1 MGQHGADGGAM
12 RPKVAAIILFCACIL
27 LATPHHAIL
36 FSRDVVMYADLAPGF
51 PVLCCTAVALGSF
64 ISHIDASQGY
74 RFLRTHFKALLIAMF
89 AFTCMAALHA
99 LATLCSVLLG
109 RDVDAFSTVY
119 IQSALSFTSFLLF
132 SLACSRLR
140 TGCIRPHSDT
150 CREAR
155 EQRNGRQILSICL
168 SFAAGIAG
176 IVGWC
181 ALCIGSSMIPRY
193 QYVTA
198 LIAQCALALV
208 IILLEI
214 VRQRCASLSVL
225 RWQFA
230 SRFSGI
236 VAGWIYLV
244 AYMPLIT
251 MSASE
256 GLALSILSI
265 VLTLIDAL
273 IIRTTKASFEHEH
286 ICCRDLTHDEAHRS
300 RIQED
305 EFSSNDRGD
314 QLLDSRLDSAR
325 TWLQSTFPDSP
336 LSKGEITCLANAL
349 CGLSSSESA
358 AIQNIKAATVRSYLS
373 HAYKKLRVESLSV
386 LKEAYLAAIDDI
398 DNEKT
403 LAVQQ
408 ESNQTRRTSSLVP
421 AFVRTA
427 SLGLLSVLVFIIPAP
442 WMVMRGWCV
451 SNAMAAGALLAVAA
465 LGAGRF
471 SLSQWRNGQVC
482 HRLHMVCLAVLF
494 ISIAVIVSYTVMFSL
509 QPQFAWSF
517 PLISSVA
524 VGLCTAALLGLVV
537 QSPTSTIEA
546 PRYNWSPAKFFVFAL
561 AALVLGSL
569 SSITWALVVSL
580 LCIMEIWDGVVRI
593 MHSHV
598 DVRTI
603 QNARRQQHSSRA
615 VTPRRDV
622 ALQVAG
628 GLLVGFLIQESW
640 HFFSSYSSRLFEFPA
655 IVIFGVGLFRRA
667 DRVIH
672 VSELPAS
679 LRILAIALACALC
692 VVQSELLTG
701 CLALVVLL
709 ADIVLSTSNRVEG
722 HCSSRIL
729 GIWALVFGILFGTLL
744 ENAMGVVAVYSAEH
758 GQTFPLVLD
767 TGARAFLIGL
777 STLVLSCIV
786 TLDLE
791 ARRHEVSEYAPQNAD
806 RVRSYLIGRGLNI
819 TQAEVTVLIA
829 RGYSGPTIARKLT
842 YSLGT
847 VNAARREAY
856 LKLGVHSKGEL
867 KILLAEHVD
876 FRC

>member
-1 MGQHGADGGAM
+1 M
-12 RPKVAAIILFCACIL
+12 RPKVAAIILFCAFIL
-27 LATPHHAIL
+27 LALPHHAIL
-36 FSRDVVMYADLAPGF
+36 FSRDAVMYADLAPGF
-51 PVLCCTAVALGSF
+51 PVLCCTAAALGSY

-74 RFLRTHFKALLIAMF
+74 RFLQTHFKALLIAMF

-119 IQSALSFTSFLLF
+119 IQSALSFISFLLL
-132 SLACSRLR
+132 SLACSQFR
-140 TGCIRPHSDT
+140 TGCIRSHSDT
-150 CREAR
+150 CREAG
-155 EQRNGRQILSICL
+155 EQRNGRQVLSICL
-168 SFAAGIAG
+168 SFATGLAG

-181 ALCIGSSMIPRY
+181 ALCIGTSMSPRY

-208 IILLEI
+208 IIVFEI
-214 VRQRCASLSVL
+214 IRGRYVPSSSI
-225 RWQFA
+225 RWQRA
-230 SRFSGI
+230 SQFSGI
-236 VAGWIYLV
+236 IAGWIYLV

-251 MSASE
+251 MPVLT

-265 VLTLIDAL
+265 AFTLIDL
-273 IIRTTKASFEHEH
+273 IVIRTTIRAVFADGH
-286 ICCRDLTHDEAHRS
+286 ICGGDSSHNEDLRALS
-300 RIQED
+300 QED
-305 EFSSNDRGD
+305 EFPNRELGN

-325 TWLQSTFPDSP
+325 TWLQGTFPDSP
-336 LSKGEITCLANAL
+336 LSKGEITCLAYAL

-386 LKEAYLAAIDDI
+386 LKEAYLAAIDGI

-403 LAVQQ
+403 SAVQQ
-408 ESNQTRRTSSLVP
+408 ESDQTRRTSSLVP

-615 VTPRRDV
+615 VTPRRDA

-709 ADIVLSTSNRVEG
+709 ADIVLSTSNRVEE